1 MSCHKYAHLCKKTND
16 DPFMKAL
23 SSGSLANRQE
33 SATLRPM
40 TQLKERL
47 LKLYEENEIKVDI
60 AFFLGGF
67 FFDVW
72 TLSDIDDPVAIT
84 QQVVYLLILGSI
96 LYFDFLKSHGFISIH
111 RKLERIWEYR
121 QLAVHF
127 LLGSLLSVYSLF
139 FLKSASLFSSLIF
152 ILLLLGLMVA
162 NELKRVRESEINL
175 KIGLFVICLFSFFSM
190 MVPTALGFVGLV
202 PFILSLTLTGGALY
216 GIYVLLKKKVQN
228 EVILRKSLVIPS
240 GTVLALFLVFYLLGW
255 IPPVPLSIQNM
266 GIYHSVEKVEG
277 AYVLSYETPSW
288 QFWQRGDQNFK
299 AEPQDKIY
307 FFAQIFSPARF
318 SDSVILHWYYKDP
331 VHGWQT
337 TDKIPM
343 TIAGG
348 REGGYRGFASKQNYS
363 EGRWRISVETTDGRE
378 IGRIYF
384 DVTKVSE
391 INPHRAFYKD
401 IFR

>member
-1 MSCHKYAHLCKKTND
+1 MKT
-16 DPFMKAL
+16 L
-23 SSGSLANRQE
+23 SSASLANMQD
-33 SATLRPM
+33 SVNLKPM

-47 LKLYEENEIKVDI
+47 LNFYEEHERTVDI

-72 TLSDIDDPVAIT
+72 TLSDIDDPLAIL
-84 QQVVYLLILGSI
+84 QQVVYLLILGGL
-96 LYFDFLKSHGFISIH
+96 LYFDFLKSHGFIKIH
-111 RKLERIWEYR
+111 QRLERVWDYR

-175 KIGLFVICLFSFFSM
+175 KIGLFVICLFCFFSM
-190 MVPTALGFVGLV
+190 MIPTALGFVGLV
-202 PFILSLTLTGGALY
+202 PFTLSLLLTAGALF
-216 GIYVLLKKKVQN
+216 GIYSLLKKNIQDITV
-228 EVILRKSLVIPS
+228 LRKSLIIPS
-240 GTVLALFLVFYLLGW
+240 GTVLILFTVFYLLGW
-255 IPPVPLSIQNM
+255 IPPVPLSVQNM
-266 GIYHSVEKVEG
+266 GIYHSVEKVNG
-277 AYVLSYETPSW
+277 TYVLSYETPSW

-299 AEPQDKIY
+299 AEPNDRIY

-331 VHGWQT
+331 VQGWQT

-384 DVTKVSE
+384 NVTKVSD
-391 INPHRAFYKD
+391 INPNRAFYKD

>member
-1 MSCHKYAHLCKKTND
+1 
-16 DPFMKAL
+16 
-23 SSGSLANRQE
+23 
-33 SATLRPM
+33 M

-72 TLSDIDDPVAIT
+72 TLSDIDDPFAIA
-84 QQVVYLLILGSI
+84 QQVIYLLILGSI
-96 LYFDFLKSHGFISIH
+96 LYFDFLKSHGFITIH
-111 RKLERIWEYR
+111 RKLERAWEYR

-202 PFILSLTLTGGALY
+202 PFILSLALTGAALC
-216 GIYVLLKKKVQN
+216 GIYVLLKKKVQDG
-228 EVILRKSLVIPS
+228 VVLRKSLIIPS

-266 GIYHSVEKVEG
+266 GIYHSVEKVNG
-277 AYVLSYETPSW
+277 TYVLSYETPSW

-299 AEPQDKIY
+299 AEPEDRIY

-318 SDSVILHWYYKDP
+318 SDAVILHWYYKDP
-331 VHGWQT
+331 VRGWQT

-363 EGRWRISVETTDGRE
+363 EGRWRISVETTDDRE

-384 DVTKVSE
+384 NVTKVTQA
-391 INPHRAFYKD
+391 NPNRAFYKD
-401 IFR
+401 IFK